1 MLISQT
7 IQAKLKQGLLK
18 QQLSYNISLKKTL
31 NGYIWILQVLVL
43 WPLKVL
49 VMELD
54 YWFNMREIMHLNDL

>member
-1 MLISQT
+1 MLISQI
-7 IQAKLKQGLLK
+7 IQVKLKQGHLK
-18 QQLSYNISLKKTL
+18 QQHSYNISLKKTL

-43 WPLKVL
+43 WPPKVL